1 MSEKQQDRVSI
12 EFSNKQIFNRRTI
25 TNKDGNVVDLVS
37 ISLPSASQYKGYS
50 ITANA
55 NYVYQSK
62 FNPNMSY
69 MYLLAGKDMTIKK
82 YDKETGVSEE
92 KKLSVDEL
100 RKEFRSWQK
109 DKAKSKNASNA
120 DKITDNKTKYQSAPE
135 DTYDDTM
142 GVPEQD
148 YEPIDI

>member
-1 MSEKQQDRVSI
+1 MAEKQQDRVSI

-25 TNKDGNVVDLVS
+25 TNKDGNQVDLVS
-37 ISLPSASQYKGYS
+37 ISLPSASNYKGYS

-55 NYVYQSK
+55 NFVYQSK
-62 FNPNMSY
+62 FNKNMSY
-69 MYLLAGKDMTIKK
+69 MYLLAGKDITIKK

-109 DKAKSKNASNA
+109 EKNKNKETAS
-120 DKITDNKTKYQSAPE
+120 TD
-135 DTYDDTM
+135 
-142 GVPEQD
+142 
-148 YEPIDI
+148 

>member
-1 MSEKQQDRVSI
+1 MAEKQQDRVSI

-25 TNKDGNVVDLVS
+25 TNKDGNQVDLVS
-37 ISLPSASQYKGYS
+37 ISLPSASNYKGYS

-69 MYLLAGKDMTIKK
+69 MYLLAGKDITIKK
-82 YDKETGVSEE
+82 YDKETGASEE

-120 DKITDNKTKYQSAPE
+120 DKITDNKT
-135 DTYDDTM
+135 
-142 GVPEQD
+142 
-148 YEPIDI
+148 

>member
-1 MSEKQQDRVSI
+1 MAEKQQDRVSI

-25 TNKDGNVVDLVS
+25 TNKDGNQVDLVS

-69 MYLLAGKDMTIKK
+69 MYLLAGKDITIKK

-142 GVPEQD
+142 CVPEQD